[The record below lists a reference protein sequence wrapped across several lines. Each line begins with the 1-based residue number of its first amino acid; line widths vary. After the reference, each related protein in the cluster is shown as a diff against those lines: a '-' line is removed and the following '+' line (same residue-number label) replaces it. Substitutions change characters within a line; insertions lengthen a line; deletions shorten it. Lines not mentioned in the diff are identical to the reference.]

1 MFGMFFIIYKFAQ
14 RSLSMRI
21 FAKALLLFGVLGFYT
36 IEAQQVVK
44 KDTISGTPLTLTMDA
59 KVEDALNTL
68 EERCEKSSFTKSY
81 DNDGETSKPSKIL
94 VPSRELT
101 NAEICKKNPKILGY
115 KILITTVKSNEEANE
130 VKTYFRKRFPNLKVE
145 TDASL
150 RPNYK
155 ILAGSY
161 FSKQSAAS
169 DLAKVREYFKSASS
183 VQYRIFCAE
192 AK

>member
-1 MFGMFFIIYKFAQ
+1 MKNLIK
-14 RSLSMRI
+14 I
-21 FAKALLLFGVLGFYT
+21 FSILFLCSFYSFD
-36 IEAQQVVK
+36 AQQVVK
-44 KDTISGTPLTLTMDA
+44 KDTLAGTELTMTMDS
-59 KVEDALNTL
+59 KVNAAMESIEDK
-68 EERCEKSSFTKSY
+68 CSKSSASVISR
-81 DNDGETSKPSKIL
+81 DNGDDYAASKPAKIY

-101 NAEICKKNPKILGY
+101 NAEICRKNPRILGY
-115 KILITTVKSNEEANE
+115 KIQITIVKSNEEANE
-130 VKTYFRKRFPNLKVE
+130 VKAYFRKRFPNLKVE

-161 FSKQSAAS
+161 FTKQSAAS
-169 DLAKVREYFKSASS
+169 DLSRIKEYFKSAVA

>member
-1 MFGMFFIIYKFAQ
+1 MRNLIKIFSI
-14 RSLSMRI
+14 LS
-21 FAKALLLFGVLGFYT
+21 LFGFYS

-44 KDTISGTPLTLTMDA
+44 RDTLSGTELVITMDSKINAALEGIEGKCA
-59 KVEDALNTL
+59 KITPAN
-68 EERCEKSSFTKSY
+68 STKDFNS
-81 DNDGETSKPSKIL
+81 NDGGISTGTITKPSRIL

-101 NAEICKKNPKILGY
+101 NAEICRKNPRILGF
-115 KILITTVKSNEEANE
+115 KIQITTVKSNEEANE
-130 VKTYFRKRFPNLKVE
+130 VKSYFRKRFPNLKVE

-161 FSKQSAAS
+161 FTKQSAAG
-169 DLAKVREYFKSASS
+169 DLSRIREYFKSAVA

>member
-1 MFGMFFIIYKFAQ
+1 MRNLIKIFSIL
-14 RSLSMRI
+14 SL
-21 FAKALLLFGVLGFYT
+21 LGFYN

-44 KDTISGTPLTLTMDA
+44 KDTLSGTELVMTMD
-59 KVEDALNTL
+59 
-68 EERCEKSSFTKSY
+68 
-81 DNDGETSKPSKIL
+81 SKINAAL
-94 VPSRELT
+94 EGIEGKCSKVANNVPTKDSNNTDNGISTGGITKPPKIYVPNRELT
-101 NAEICKKNPKILGY
+101 NAEICKKNPRILGF
-115 KILITTVKSNEEANE
+115 KIQITTVKSNEEANE
-130 VKTYFRKRFPNLKVE
+130 VKAYFRKRFPNLKVE

-161 FSKQSAAS
+161 FTKQSAAG
-169 DLAKVREYFKSASS
+169 DLSRIREYFKSAVA

>member
-1 MFGMFFIIYKFAQ
+1 MKKIIAIFSVFA
-14 RSLSMRI
+14 LCGI
-21 FAKALLLFGVLGFYT
+21 NH

-44 KDTISGTPLTLTMDA
+44 KDTISGTELTITMDSR
-59 KVEDALNTL
+59 VNDALSNL
-68 EERCEKSSFTKSY
+68 EEHCEKNTYGKSFNYSDDEVK
-81 DNDGETSKPSKIL
+81 KPTKIL

-101 NAEICKKNPKILGY
+101 NAEVCRKNPRILGY
-115 KILITTVKSNEEANE
+115 KLLVATVKSNEEANE
-130 VKTYFRKRFPNLKVE
+130 IKTYFRKRFPNLKVE

-161 FSKQSAAS
+161 FTKQSAS
-169 DLAKVREYFKSASS
+169 GDLSRVKEYFKSAVS

>member
-1 MFGMFFIIYKFAQ
+1 MKNLIK
-14 RSLSMRI
+14 I
-21 FAKALLLFGVLGFYT
+21 FSVLALMGFYT
-36 IEAQQVVK
+36 LEAQQIVK
-44 KDTISGTPLTLTMDA
+44 RDTLSGTELVITMDSR
-59 KVEDALNTL
+59 VNDALASI
-68 EERCEKSSFTKSY
+68 EDRCAKTTATKVSTGF
-81 DNDGETSKPSKIL
+81 DDDMPSKPTKIY

-101 NAEICKKNPKILGY
+101 NAEICRKNPRILGF
-115 KILITTVKSNEEANE
+115 KIQITTVKSNEEANE
-130 VKTYFRKRFPNLKVE
+130 VKAYFRKRFPNLKVE

-169 DLAKVREYFKSASS
+169 DLARVKEYFKSATPI
-183 VQYRIFCAE
+183 QYRVFCAE

>member
-1 MFGMFFIIYKFAQ
+1 MKKIIAVF
-14 RSLSMRI
+14 SLLA
-21 FAKALLLFGVLGFYT
+21 FLGANS
-36 IEAQQVVK
+36 IDAQQVVRR
-44 KDTISGTPLTLTMDA
+44 DTISGTELILSMDA
-59 KVEDALNTL
+59 KVDDALGNL
-68 EERCEKSSFTKSY
+68 EDRCEKTNNGKSFTDFEPEVK
-81 DNDGETSKPSKIL
+81 KPTRIL

-101 NAEICKKNPKILGY
+101 NAEVCRKNPRILGF

-130 VKTYFRKRFPNLKVE
+130 VKGYFRKRFPTLKVE

-161 FSKQSAAS
+161 FNKQSAAA
-169 DLAKVREYFKSASS
+169 DLSRVREYFKSAIA

>member
-1 MFGMFFIIYKFAQ
+1 MKKIIA
-14 RSLSMRI
+14 I
-21 FAKALLLFGVLGFYT
+21 FSIYALCSINYVD
-36 IEAQQVVK
+36 AQQVVK
-44 KDTISGTPLTLTMDA
+44 RDTISGTELVVTMDA
-59 KVEDALNTL
+59 RVKDALNDL
-68 EERCEKSSFTKSY
+68 EDRCEKNVYGKSY
-81 DNDGETSKPSKIL
+81 GNTSEEVKKPAKIL
-94 VPSRELT
+94 VQSRELT

-130 VKTYFRKRFPNLKVE
+130 VKMYFRKRFPNLKVE

-183 VQYRIFCAE
+183 VQYRIFCSE

>member
-1 MFGMFFIIYKFAQ
+1 MKNLIKL
-14 RSLSMRI
+14 LSI
-21 FAKALLLFGVLGFYT
+21 LSVFGFYT

-44 KDTISGTPLTLTMDA
+44 KDTLSGTELIMSMDP
-59 KVEDALNTL
+59 KVKDALESL
-68 EERCEKSSFTKSY
+68 EDKCSRVVTTTPTRDNNEESYTKP
-81 DNDGETSKPSKIL
+81 TKIY
-94 VPSRELT
+94 VPNRELT
-101 NAEICKKNPKILGY
+101 NAEICRKNPRILGY
-115 KILITTVKSNEEANE
+115 KIQITTVKSNDEANE
-130 VKTYFRKRFPNLKVE
+130 IKSYFRKRFPNLKVE

-161 FSKQSAAS
+161 FTKQSAAS
-169 DLAKVREYFKSASS
+169 DLSRIREYFKSAFA

>member
-1 MFGMFFIIYKFAQ
+1 MRNLIKIFSI
-14 RSLSMRI
+14 LS
-21 FAKALLLFGVLGFYT
+21 LFGFYN

-44 KDTISGTPLTLTMDA
+44 KDTLSGTELVMTMD
-59 KVEDALNTL
+59 
-68 EERCEKSSFTKSY
+68 
-81 DNDGETSKPSKIL
+81 SKINAAL
-94 VPSRELT
+94 EGVEGKCAKAVPTNSTKDFSNSDSGISTGINTKPPKIFVPSRELT
-101 NAEICKKNPKILGY
+101 NAEICRKNPRILGF
-115 KILITTVKSNEEANE
+115 KIQITTVKSNEEANE
-130 VKTYFRKRFPNLKVE
+130 VKSYFRKRFPNLKVE

-161 FSKQSAAS
+161 FTKQSAAS
-169 DLAKVREYFKSASS
+169 DLSRIREYFKSAVA

>member
-1 MFGMFFIIYKFAQ
+1 
-14 RSLSMRI
+14 MRNLIKI
-21 FAKALLLFGVLGFYT
+21 FSIVSLFGFYS

-44 KDTISGTPLTLTMDA
+44 KDTLAGTELIMTMDS
-59 KVEDALNTL
+59 KVSSALEGIEDKCSRVAVNNNST
-68 EERCEKSSFTKSY
+68 RDSTI
-81 DNDGETSKPSKIL
+81 DNPYTSSKPTKIY

-101 NAEICKKNPKILGY
+101 NAEICRKNPRILGY
-115 KILITTVKSNEEANE
+115 KIQITTVKSNEEANE
-130 VKTYFRKRFPNLKVE
+130 VKSYFRKRFPNLKVE

-161 FSKQSAAS
+161 FTKQSAAS
-169 DLAKVREYFKSASS
+169 DISKIKEYFKSAIP

>member
-1 MFGMFFIIYKFAQ
+1 MKNLIKIFSVL
-14 RSLSMRI
+14 SL
-21 FAKALLLFGVLGFYT
+21 LGFYN

-44 KDTISGTPLTLTMDA
+44 RDTVSGTELIMSMDP
-59 KVEDALNTL
+59 KVKDALENL
-68 EERCEKSSFTKSY
+68 EEKCSKVAVSSSSNTEDDNSYTKP
-81 DNDGETSKPSKIL
+81 TKIY

-101 NAEICKKNPKILGY
+101 NAEVCRKNPRILGY
-115 KILITTVKSNEEANE
+115 KIQITTVKSNEEANE
-130 VKTYFRKRFPNLKVE
+130 VKSYFRRRFPNLKVE

-161 FSKQSAAS
+161 FTKQSAAS
-169 DLAKVREYFKSASS
+169 DLSKVREYFKSAIA

>member
-1 MFGMFFIIYKFAQ
+1 MKNLIKIFSIL
-14 RSLSMRI
+14 SLT
-21 FAKALLLFGVLGFYT
+21 GFYT
-36 IEAQQVVK
+36 VEAQQIVK
-44 KDTISGTPLTLTMDA
+44 KDTLAGTELVMTMDSKVNTALESIEDKCSRTVSTVISKDDEEDYVAA
-59 KVEDALNTL
+59 KP
-68 EERCEKSSFTKSY
+68 TKIY
-81 DNDGETSKPSKIL
+81 

-101 NAEICKKNPKILGY
+101 NAEICRKNPRILGY
-115 KILITTVKSNEEANE
+115 KIQITTVKSNDEANE
-130 VKTYFRKRFPNLKVE
+130 VKSYFRKRFPNLKVE

-161 FSKQSAAS
+161 FTKQSASS
-169 DLAKVREYFKSASS
+169 DLARVREYFKSAVA

>member
-1 MFGMFFIIYKFAQ
+1 MF
-14 RSLSMRI
+14 
-21 FAKALLLFGVLGFYT
+21 LLPFYSVD
-36 IEAQQVVK
+36 AQQVVK
-44 KDTISGTPLTLTMDA
+44 KDTLAGTELTIMMDSKINA
-59 KVEDALNTL
+59 ALESIEDK
-68 EERCEKSSFTKSY
+68 CSKSSVSVVSRDTDEDY
-81 DNDGETSKPSKIL
+81 VPSKPAKIY

-101 NAEICKKNPKILGY
+101 NAEICRKNPRILGY
-115 KILITTVKSNEEANE
+115 KIQITIVKSNEEANE
-130 VKTYFRKRFPNLKVE
+130 VKAYFRKRFPNLKVE

-161 FSKQSAAS
+161 FTKQSAAS
-169 DLAKVREYFKSASS
+169 DLARVREYFKSATA

>member
-1 MFGMFFIIYKFAQ
+1 MRNFIKIFSAVFA
-14 RSLSMRI
+14 LS
-21 FAKALLLFGVLGFYT
+21 FYGV
-36 IEAQQVVK
+36 EAQQVVK
-44 KDTISGTPLTLTMDA
+44 RDTLSGTELIMSMDSKVNDA
-59 KVEDALNTL
+59 LSGVEDKCTRTTSAKNTD
-68 EERCEKSSFTKSY
+68 FDDDDY
-81 DNDGETSKPSKIL
+81 SKPTRIL

-101 NAEICKKNPKILGY
+101 KAEICARNPRILGF

-130 VKTYFRKRFPNLKVE
+130 VKAYFRKRFPNLKVE

-161 FSKQSAAS
+161 FTKQSAAP
-169 DLAKVREYFKSASS
+169 DVARVKEFFKSAYA

>member
-1 MFGMFFIIYKFAQ
+1 MKNLIKILSILSFF
-14 RSLSMRI
+14 
-21 FAKALLLFGVLGFYT
+21 GFYK

-44 KDTISGTPLTLTMDA
+44 KDTLSGTELIMSMDP
-59 KVEDALNTL
+59 KVKDALENL
-68 EERCEKSSFTKSY
+68 EDKCSRVVTTTTPRDNSEETYTKP
-81 DNDGETSKPSKIL
+81 TKIY
-94 VPSRELT
+94 VPNRELT
-101 NAEICKKNPKILGY
+101 NAEICRKNPRILGY
-115 KILITTVKSNEEANE
+115 KIQITTVKSNDEANE
-130 VKTYFRKRFPNLKVE
+130 IKSYFRKRFPNLKVE

-161 FSKQSAAS
+161 FTKQSASS
-169 DLAKVREYFKSASS
+169 DLSKIREYFKSAVA